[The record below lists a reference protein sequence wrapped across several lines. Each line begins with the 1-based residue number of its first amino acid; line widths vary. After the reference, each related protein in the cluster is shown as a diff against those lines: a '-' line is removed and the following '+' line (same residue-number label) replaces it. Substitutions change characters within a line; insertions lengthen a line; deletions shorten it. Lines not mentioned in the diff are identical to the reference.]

1 MNLPVIVIVLIALGL
16 SLSAGQNES
25 QNDELEKQIAS
36 LKIRLDRQDV
46 ELQELKGITN
56 VQNKQISILNNSCEL
71 NEDLW
76 QMLQNQSA
84 IIVDL
89 QNQQEQLENLTH
101 LLQSKTDMT
110 EHDDSVLEQEIYR
123 TFYQSR
129 EEN

>member
-16 SLSAGQNES
+16 SLSAGENES

-46 ELQELKGITN
+46 ELQKLKGITN
-56 VQNKQISILNNSCEL
+56 VQNKQISILNNSCKL

-84 IIVDL
+84 IIA
-89 QNQQEQLENLTH
+89 
-101 LLQSKTDMT
+101 
-110 EHDDSVLEQEIYR
+110 R
-123 TFYQSR
+123 
-129 EEN
+129 